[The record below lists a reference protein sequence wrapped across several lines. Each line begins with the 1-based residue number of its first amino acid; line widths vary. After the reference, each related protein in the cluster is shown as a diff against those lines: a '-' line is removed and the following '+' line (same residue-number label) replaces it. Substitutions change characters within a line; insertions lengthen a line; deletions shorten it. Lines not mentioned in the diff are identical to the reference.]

1 MGPYKDSHASP
12 ISKLDLKGEKKRRTA
27 FTCFELNKNQNVPPR
42 GHREKCRTEPSV
54 DLWVSHHYT
63 NNYTLYWFCT
73 SMTVHV
79 SVCALSHQ
87 FPWDQTS
94 YPMIPQLWE
103 ESEECWLLHIP
114 THTSLSVCACCVPIF
129 VMTNFV
135 WVLGIEDI
143 IISYEHDGISD
154 VLTVAARQHA
164 FSFLYSKLIHDMWD

>member
-12 ISKLDLKGEKKRRTA
+12 ISKLDLKGEKKKK
-27 FTCFELNKNQNVPPR
+27 ELLSRVLNWIKTKMCPLEATERNA
-42 GHREKCRTEPSV
+42 EPSV
-54 DLWVSHHYT
+54 DLRVSHHHT